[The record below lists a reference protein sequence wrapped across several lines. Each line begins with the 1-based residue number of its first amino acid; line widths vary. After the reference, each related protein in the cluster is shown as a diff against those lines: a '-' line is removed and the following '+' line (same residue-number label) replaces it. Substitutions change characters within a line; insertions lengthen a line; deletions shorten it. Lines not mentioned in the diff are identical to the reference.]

1 MNKSSNKN
9 ETVVTLKGIFEKS
22 PKIEQ
27 MRDAISR
34 IWNVDLLEQHENENE
49 RLLKL
54 IDFSQMNALFENFLM
69 ATGLPVA
76 IIDLNGVVLASSK
89 WQRLCIDFHRV
100 NPETL
105 QRCLESDRNICKQLE
120 EGKLYSSH
128 KCTNGLIDC
137 ASPIVIEGNHIANMF
152 IGQFFVEQPNPA
164 FFKQQQQTF
173 GFNEQSYFEA
183 IAEIPIIHE
192 EKLPSVMALLVSWA
206 KQVAIHTLAEK
217 RALVALESVEQQ
229 VKERTEQL
237 RQNNEE
243 LKQFFNQPFIGML
256 TVNCDKRPI
265 SVNQRFC
272 EIVGYSREELL
283 QLTCDDI
290 THPDDVEL
298 NIYHAQA
305 LRGEIE
311 TYRMEKRYLHKD
323 GHIVYVD
330 LAANCVRDES
340 GNLEYLVG
348 MIQDIT
354 ERKATEEYIHQL
366 AFYDPLTQLPN
377 RRLLN
382 DRLKHSIDITRRAGN
397 RMAVM
402 MLDLDKFK
410 PVNDSLG
417 HAAGDELLRQ
427 VATRLKACLRESDT
441 VARLG
446 GDEFVVVLENIR
458 STKDVEKLAN
468 SIIETLNFPFLLT
481 LNNEVHIGASIGITF
496 YPQHSDDCD
505 MLIDKADVALYQAKK
520 NGRGCFA
527 YFSENVTTV

>member
-1 MNKSSNKN
+1 MNNSSNKN

-22 PKIEQ
+22 PKTEQ
-27 MRDAISR
+27 MRDAINR
-34 IWNVDLLEQHENENE
+34 IWNVDLIEQHENENE
-49 RLLKL
+49 QLLKL
-54 IDFSQMNALFENFLM
+54 IDFSQLEDLFKHFSIL
-69 ATGLPVA
+69 TGLATA
-76 IIDLNGVVLASSK
+76 IVDLNGNILVASK
-89 WQRLCIDFHRV
+89 WQRLCAEFHRV
-100 NPETL
+100 NPETSK
-105 QRCLESDRNICKQLE
+105 RCLESNQDIYAKLEIGQFCISQCK
-120 EGKLYSSH
+120 
-128 KCTNGLIDC
+128 NGLVDC
-137 ASPIVIEGNHIANMF
+137 ASPIVVEGCHIADLF
-152 IGQFFVEQPNPA
+152 VGQFLVKPPKIE
-164 FFKQQQQTF
+164 FFQQQQQNF
-173 GFNEQSYFEA
+173 GFDKNTYFEA
-183 IAEIPIIHE
+183 LSEIPIIHE
-192 EKLPSVMALLVSWA
+192 EKLPPIIELLVCWA

-283 QLTCDDI
+283 NLTCDDI

-305 LRGEIE
+305 LRGEID
-311 TYRMEKRYLHKD
+311 TYRMEKRYIHKD
-323 GHIVYVD
+323 GHIVYVN

-354 ERKATEEYIHQL
+354 EQKATEEYIHQL

-377 RRLLN
+377 RRLLH

-458 STKDVEKLAN
+458 STKDVENLAN
-468 SIIETLNFPFLLT
+468 SIIETLNFPFLLA

-505 MLIDKADVALYQAKK
+505 ILLDKADVALYQAKK